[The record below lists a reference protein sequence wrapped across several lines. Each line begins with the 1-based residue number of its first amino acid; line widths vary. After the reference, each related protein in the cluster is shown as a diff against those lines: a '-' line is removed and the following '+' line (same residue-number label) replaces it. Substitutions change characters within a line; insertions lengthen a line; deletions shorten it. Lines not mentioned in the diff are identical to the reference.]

1 MRTPHEVQDTI
12 AMAGAS
18 TSVVTAIA
26 AKATEFQPII
36 SAMSGLIAIIT
47 GFFAILYYIKR
58 LNSNNGKTD
67 SNSSEADQD

>member
-1 MRTPHEVQDTI
+1 MRTPTELQDSI
-12 AMAGAS
+12 AAAGAS

-47 GFFAILYYIKR
+47 GFFAILYYVKKIK
-58 LNSNNGKTD
+58 STNGQGSKHR
-67 SNSSEADQD
+67 N

>member
-1 MRTPHEVQDTI
+1 MKTPTELHDSI
-12 AMAGAS
+12 AAAGAS

-47 GFFAILYYIKR
+47 GMFAILYYMKK
-58 LNSNNGKTD
+58 LNRIDGKD
-67 SNSSEADQD
+67 SGQPK

>member
-1 MRTPHEVQDTI
+1 MKTPQEIQDTI
-12 AMAGAS
+12 AAAGAS

-47 GFFAILYYIKR
+47 GLFAILYYVKK
-58 LNSNNGKTD
+58 LNKINGQD
-67 SNSSEADQD
+67 SKQSD

>member
-1 MRTPHEVQDTI
+1 MKTPQEIQDSI
-12 AMAGAS
+12 AAAGAS

-47 GFFAILYYIKR
+47 GLFAIMYYVKKINR
-58 LNSNNGKTD
+58 ENGKD
-67 SNSSEADQD
+67 SE

>member
-1 MRTPHEVQDTI
+1 MRTPNEIQDSI
-12 AMAGAS
+12 AAAGAS

-47 GFFAILYYIKR
+47 GLFAILYYMKK
-58 LNSNNGKTD
+58 LNRINGKD
-67 SNSSEADQD
+67 SEQSN

>member
-1 MRTPHEVQDTI
+1 MKTPTELQDSI
-12 AMAGAS
+12 AAAGAS

-47 GFFAILYYIKR
+47 GLFAIIYYMKKI
-58 LNSNNGKTD
+58 NTTDGQDSEQSN
-67 SNSSEADQD
+67 

>member
-1 MRTPHEVQDTI
+1 MKSPQEIQDTV
-12 AMAGAS
+12 AAAGAS

-47 GFFAILYYIKR
+47 GLFAILYYIKK
-58 LNSNNGKTD
+58 LNRIDGKD
-67 SNSSEADQD
+67 SDQPK

>member
-1 MRTPHEVQDTI
+1 MKTPTELQDSI
-12 AMAGAS
+12 AAAGAS

-47 GFFAILYYIKR
+47 GLFAILYYMEK
-58 LNSNNGKTD
+58 LNRINGQDSEQSN
-67 SNSSEADQD
+67 